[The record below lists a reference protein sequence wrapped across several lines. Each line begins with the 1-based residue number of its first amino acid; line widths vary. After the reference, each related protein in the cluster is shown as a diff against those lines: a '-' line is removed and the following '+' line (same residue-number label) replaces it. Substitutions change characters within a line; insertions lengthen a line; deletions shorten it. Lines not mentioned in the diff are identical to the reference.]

1 MPGKSDNGHCKKKV
15 IHMMKPF
22 YIQNHTITQ
31 TLESVQYST
40 EMNLN
45 DIHVKIGAID

>member
-22 YIQNHTITQ
+22 YIQKSHDHADSRISTVFDRNEFKMTY
-31 TLESVQYST
+31 TL
-40 EMNLN
+40 
-45 DIHVKIGAID
+45 K